1 MIEHPAEI
9 LLERFV
15 RGDLDESS
23 AVSVAL
29 HLDDCPRCS
38 TRATALDPLASA
50 FAACDDP
57 LVPDDLIAHVLDEAS
72 DIQVR
77 PLEPPAPR
85 MTFRLPE
92 LVASGALLSAAALL
106 FIGLGDPAGLATDA
120 ALAASA
126 GITAANLVATDLS
139 AGWMLMPLAALAF
152 LVCVLVAS
160 GFGSRQLFVGRSE
173 R

>member
-1 MIEHPAEI
+1 MIEHVAEV
-9 LLERFV
+9 LLARFV
-15 RGDLDESS
+15 RGDLDEST

-57 LVPDDLIAHVLDEAS
+57 FLPEDLVQQVLDEAAG
-72 DIQVR
+72 IAVK
-77 PLEPPAPR
+77 PLEPPMPR
-85 MTFRLPE
+85 MVFRLPE
-92 LVASGALLSAAALL
+92 LVAAGGLLSAAALL
-106 FIGLGDPAGLATDA
+106 FVGLGDPAGLATDA

-126 GITAANLVATDLS
+126 GITAANLVATDIS
-139 AGWMLMPLAALAF
+139 AGWMLMPLAAIAF
-152 LVCVLVAS
+152 LMCVLVAS
-160 GFGSRQLFVGRSE
+160 GFGRRQLFTGRSE